1 MAEGDEADIV
11 LLYACCGIQCQKVK
25 GAGAGCIRGSTKQEV
40 GGKRSNASM
49 GVNSKRKKEIVL
61 LLFSAAI
68 TCSLSTY
75 ELSVLMLRP
84 LNFFLSY
91 FW

>member
-11 LLYACCGIQCQKVK
+11 LLYACCGIRRRKVK
-25 GAGAGCIRGSTKQEV
+25 GAGAGAGVVPNKKREARGPMPPWGSI
-40 GGKRSNASM
+40 
-49 GVNSKRKKEIVL
+49 VNGRRIVL

-68 TCSLSTY
+68 TCSPSTY

-84 LNFFLSY
+84 PNFFLSY
-91 FW
+91 CW